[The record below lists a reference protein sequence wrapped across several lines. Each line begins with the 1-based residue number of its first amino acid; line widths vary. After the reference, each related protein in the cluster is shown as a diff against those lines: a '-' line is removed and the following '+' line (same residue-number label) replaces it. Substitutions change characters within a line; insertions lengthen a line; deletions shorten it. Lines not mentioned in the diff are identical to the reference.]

1 MEPMDVDWDAAQEA
15 RHEPMQIDCIGSF
28 KYDVSMDWS
37 TQDYTAN
44 DGCTATKSDTDAIL
58 SPCTAII
65 NVVGLPSPHGY
76 GPIADAANEGF
87 QSWWFETV
95 SAAGTPGSAATQDF
109 ISGGTVL
116 NLFKQ
121 NIFQLDLRNTQGYNP
136 PEPL

>member
-15 RHEPMQIDCIGSF
+15 HHEPMQIDCIGSV
-28 KYDVSMDWS
+28 KYD
-37 TQDYTAN
+37 
-44 DGCTATKSDTDAIL
+44 ATKSDTDAIL

-65 NVVGLPSPHGY
+65 NVVGLLSPHGY

-87 QSWWFETV
+87 
-95 SAAGTPGSAATQDF
+95 PAATQDF

-116 NLFKQ
+116 NLFEQ